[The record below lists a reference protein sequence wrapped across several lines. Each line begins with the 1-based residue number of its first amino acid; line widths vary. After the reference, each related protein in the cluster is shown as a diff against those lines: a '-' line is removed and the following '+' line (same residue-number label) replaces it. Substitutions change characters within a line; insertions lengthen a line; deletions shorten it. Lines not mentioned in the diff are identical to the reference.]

1 MSPFQSKAQMK
12 AAFSGGL
19 GSEMQSKAKEFA
31 DATPDISA
39 LPEHKKKKHPPK
51 YGAALLKKFTEK

>member
-1 MSPFQSKAQMK
+1 MSPFQSKAQME

-31 DATPDISA
+31 DATPDLSA
-39 LPEHKKKKHPPK
+39 LPKHKKKHPPK